1 MEKNVYWQPPSALA
15 LAADEIHVWL
25 APLEQP
31 VECVQQFLTTLAP
44 DERERA
50 ARFYFE
56 KDRRHF
62 IVARG
67 ILRALLGGYLQVP
80 ASSLHFTYNPYGKPI
95 LDLPDRSPALS
106 FNLSHSH
113 EMALYA
119 FTYGREI
126 GADIEYMRPLAFDE
140 YLQLAQHH
148 FSPRECATLRALPAA
163 ERKQAFFNCWTRKE
177 AYIKARGKGLSLP
190 LDSFDVS
197 LAPNEPAEL
206 LASREAPYT
215 VTDWTLR
222 ALTVPNEYAA
232 ALMAEGR
239 SWHVRYWKW
248 GEAL

>member
-1 MEKNVYWQPPSALA
+1 MEKDVCWQPPSTLA
-15 LAADEIHVWL
+15 LAADEVHIWL
-25 APLEQP
+25 ASLEQP
-31 VECVQQFLTTLAP
+31 AECVQQFLATLAP
-44 DERERA
+44 DERTRA

-67 ILRALLGGYLQVP
+67 ILRALLGSYLQMS
-80 ASSLHFTYNPYGKPI
+80 ASDLHFTYNPYGKPA
-95 LDLPDRSPALS
+95 LGLLAHSPALS

-126 GADIEYMRPLAFDE
+126 GVDIEYMRPLALDE

-148 FSPRECATLRALPAA
+148 FSPREYATLRARPAA

-177 AYIKARGKGLSLP
+177 AYIKARGKGLALP

-222 ALTVPNEYAA
+222 ALMVPNEYAA

-239 SWHVRYWKW
+239 AWQVCYWEW
-248 GEAL
+248 GGAL